1 MKYTQ
6 KSVGVTRKR
15 NGQSDFVLSLNILEG
30 MLDLNPLVRD
40 SASNVIPGKKLVCIV
55 VLYVIILFVGQQG
68 ELVINLSKANVF
80 IVSGYK
86 GDADLGYVCVQV
98 NNAQLYHSGK
108 P

>member
-1 MKYTQ
+1 MKYSQ
-6 KSVGVTRKR
+6 KSIGVTRKR

-30 MLDLNPLVRD
+30 MLSLNPLVRD
-40 SASNVIPGKKLVCIV
+40 SASNVIPGKKLVCTV
-55 VLYVIILFVGQQG
+55 VLYVIILFIGQQG
-68 ELVINLSKANVF
+68 ELVVNLRNANVF

-98 NNAQLYHSGK
+98 NNAQLYHCGK